1 MDRKGTDS
9 GRAATLGRRRQ
20 CTQTQ
25 QGTGQK
31 AALTSWRGAGIGR
44 KRKHNE
50 ATLFTLATTAKKRE
64 AAAKRWQ
71 EEEKNTHKYRK
82 RREEQ
87 QYSSGEMR
95 EGMQRRE
102 ERRRKRRRERSS
114 SAANDADA
122 RAMRVKKR
130 MT

>member
-1 MDRKGTDS
+1 
-9 GRAATLGRRRQ
+9 
-20 CTQTQ
+20 
-25 QGTGQK
+25 
-31 AALTSWRGAGIGR
+31 
-44 KRKHNE
+44 
-50 ATLFTLATTAKKRE
+50 
-64 AAAKRWQ
+64 
-71 EEEKNTHKYRK
+71 
-82 RREEQ
+82 
-87 QYSSGEMR
+87 MR